1 MASEKGAG
9 SAPLRP
15 PGKCKVLAE
24 NVCLTMGAPA
34 YTRGKADRLEGHPPP
49 HPAQEQPS
57 LAADGSWAVS
67 SAAPTHGRQD
77 NSEPVGLHQ
86 LPGHLS
92 GSQLCWSPG

>member
-9 SAPLRP
+9 SAPLCP

-24 NVCLTMGAPA
+24 NVCLTVGVPA

-57 LAADGSWAVS
+57 LAADESWAVS
-67 SAAPTHGRQD
+67 SEAPTHGGQD

-86 LPGHLS
+86 LPG
-92 GSQLCWSPG
+92 QLCWSPG